1 MPDGPYLRI
10 TNALSQFSIDFK
22 LLDKSEFSGQ
32 IIAGERPPNSEP
44 REAGRKHN
52 SPEWSR
58 EAGSG
63 VTLGINHKRNW
74 SPTKR
79 S

>member
-1 MPDGPYLRI
+1 MF
-10 TNALSQFSIDFK
+10 NFSLDTVIL
-22 LLDKSEFSGQ
+22 LLDKSEFSVQ
-32 IIAGERPPNSEP
+32 FASVNERKSEP